1 GRGSTVSYCVLMY
14 QPPLSHMGQERLAI
28 MRATTDGF
36 VIAEKDLE
44 LRGPGEVLGTKQ
56 TGLVEF
62 KVADLARDQQLL
74 KTAQQLARNLLKD
87 NPHNAQALV
96 QRWLPNAPKY
106 VAV

>member
-1 GRGSTVSYCVLMY
+1 
-14 QPPLSHMGQERLAI
+14 

-44 LRGPGEVLGTKQ
+44 IRGPGEVLGTRQ
-56 TGLVEF
+56 TGLVTF
-62 KVADLARDQQLL
+62 KVANLSRDQQLL
-74 KTAQQLARNLLKD
+74 KTAQQLAKTMQKD
-87 NPHNAQALV
+87 QPQQAQALV